1 MDSNALATLLPVIGM
16 VIAFYFLIIR
26 PQSERQKKHQATLA
40 AMKRNDTV
48 VLNSG
53 VIGKVTRI
61 EDAEVM
67 VEVAAGVNIRVV
79 KALITEVR
87 TKGDPTPANDKA
99 A

>member
-1 MDSNALATLLPVIGM
+1 MDSNALINLLPIVGM
-16 VIAFYFLIIR
+16 VIAGYFLIIR